1 MRNEPGAR
9 PPRGDQGARL
19 LARAPGPWCA
29 MVLADLGAEVIKIE
43 HPRRGDDTRDW
54 GLRVGDTE
62 TTYFNS
68 VNRSK
73 RSICVDLQT
82 QAGRRIARELA
93 AQADVVVHNFKAGG
107 AEKLGLGY
115 DALAALNPRLV
126 HCAISGYDRSGPE
139 AGRPG
144 YDLVVQGEA
153 GLMALNGEAGRPP
166 LKFGVAVADLFTGMY
181 SAQAILAALY
191 ERHATG
197 RGRRIEMALFD
208 CGLMVT
214 SYYGLEALLMGE
226 DPPRY
231 GNAHPSIVPY
241 GVFDAADGPIVI
253 TVGNNPQFARFCDV
267 IGRPELAAD
276 ARFAT
281 NIARSANRAA
291 LLPEILRELGRRP
304 RAALLAALADAG
316 IPCGEVLG
324 LREALTSERARS
336 AGLVTRQPH
345 PVAGEVDVLAP
356 PYRFDGERLP
366 VRGAP
371 PVLGADTD
379 RVLGEWLGMSGREIA
394 QLRSE
399 RVV

>member
-9 PPRGDQGARL
+9 PLAGNQGPRL
-19 LARAPGPWCA
+19 LARAAGPWCA

-43 HPRRGDDTRDW
+43 HPRRGDDTRDFFN
-54 GLRVGDTE
+54 DTATTE